1 MYTLI
6 LFFVIFIVLCLIAN
20 SYYDFDISDML
31 IMFVISMVIGCV
43 VSCAIGAGMKPTV
56 VKTNYELQLVDKNV
70 IVSTEDTYVVKVNN
84 KNISLD
90 KSNVEIQFVEGKPRL
105 EKIESISR
113 PREISWGFEMNDDVC
128 YIIYLNP

>member
-20 SYYDFDISDML
+20 SYDDFDISDVLL
-31 IMFVISMVIGCV
+31 IFVISMFIGCM
-43 VSCAIGAGMKPTV
+43 VSCAIGADMKPTV
-56 VKTNYELQLVDKNV
+56 VKTNYELQLVDENV

-90 KSNVEIQFVEGKPRL
+90 KSDVEIQFVEGKPRL

-113 PREISWGFEMNDDVC
+113 PWEISWGFEMNNDVC